1 MSTPSFPS
9 DALAH
14 GAITER
20 LSPFL
25 PWTDAERQPLPA
37 SVLGGEIE
45 PSLTVELLRDPS
57 RIVERILDRA
67 RRMEVVL
74 GALACIAG
82 DGVFLSVVTGLAMGV
97 PNLALAS
104 ALVTADAL
112 IALAAALGP
121 IYGVSILACARI
133 PLAQLVAILLCAS
146 AAAMMLLAGLAPVV
160 HVLWK
165 LDPLWL
171 GPGSLLV
178 AFAASGILGGARVH
192 RLMMSCAEQ
201 TAGVLTA
208 DDAARVSTVA
218 RIAMLLTAFTSGLA
232 FWGFDAFFQW

>member
-9 DALAH
+9 DALAR

-25 PWTDAERQPLPA
+25 PWTEAERQPLPA
-37 SVLGGEIE
+37 SVLGADIE
-45 PSLTVELLRDPS
+45 PSLVVDLLRDPAA
-57 RIVERILDRA
+57 IVERIGDA
-67 RRMEVVL
+67 QRRTELVL
-74 GALACIAG
+74 GALASITGAS
-82 DGVFLSVVTGLAMGV
+82 VFLSVVTGLAMRV

-104 ALVTADAL
+104 SLVTADAL

-121 IYGVSILACARI
+121 IYGVSILASARI
-133 PLAQLVAILLCAS
+133 PIARLVAILLCAA

-171 GPGSLLV
+171 GPSSLLV
-178 AFAASGILGGARVH
+178 AFGASAVVGGARVH
-192 RLMMSCAEQ
+192 RLMMSCAKQ
-201 TAGVLTA
+201 SAGVLTP